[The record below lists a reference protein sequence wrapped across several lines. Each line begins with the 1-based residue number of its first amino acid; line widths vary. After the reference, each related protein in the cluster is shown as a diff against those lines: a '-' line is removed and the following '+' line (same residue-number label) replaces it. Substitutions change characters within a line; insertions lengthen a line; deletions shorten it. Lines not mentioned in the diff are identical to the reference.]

1 MRVVLKGRVAQ
12 QCLPVS
18 GPGAGSW
25 NIHRQVSLPGAG
37 SQEGR
42 RSRRATLIF
51 QTAIS
56 CLTNSP
62 TWLGKK
68 RLVLPSKHQPHFPLH
83 ITLPLLSTLSLHF
96 FLYSRLTHPFLPV
109 CCLTLLLPLTS
120 LFSQMWFL
128 SLRDCCWAAV
138 CRCQETGWH
147 LDQCEWGSGG

>member
-12 QCLPVS
+12 QCLLVS
-18 GPGAGSW
+18 GPRAGSW
-25 NIHRQVSLPGAG
+25 NIHGQVSLPGAG

-68 RLVLPSKHQPHFPLH
+68 LLALPSKHQPHFPLH

-96 FLYSRLTHPFLPV
+96 FLYSRLTRPFLSV
-109 CCLTLLLPLTS
+109 CCLTLLPLTS
-120 LFSQMWFL
+120 LFSQMWFP
-128 SLRDCCWAAV
+128 SLRDCCWAVV
-138 CRCQETGWH
+138 CRCQEMGWH
-147 LDQCEWGSGG
+147 LDQCESGSGG